1 MYTAV
6 LIDDMPDAL
15 KVLASDIKKHCPEI
29 KVIGK
34 ASSVVTG
41 AKLLRTVEPDLIFL
55 DILLGDGT
63 GFDLLEIMP
72 NLKAKLIFITASD
85 EFAIK
90 AFRFAA
96 IDYLLKP
103 LDAEQLKEAVQKA
116 IQLIDNSTESIDLLK
131 ETINNPSKLP
141 TRISLHSQD
150 KISVISIDNI
160 IRCESDGNN
169 TLFHLIDREK
179 LFVTKTLKSFAV
191 LLKDHSFMRVHQ
203 SHLINLNYIQDYIRK
218 EGGYLKMTNGDNVP
232 VAVRKKAE
240 VIELLDN
247 KNLF

>member
-15 KVLASDIKKHCPEI
+15 KVLASDLKKHCPEI

-103 LDAEQLKEAVQKA
+103 LDAEQLIEAVKKA
-116 IQLIDNSTESIDLLK
+116 TQLINNSTESIDLLK

-150 KISVISIDNI
+150 KISVISIDKI

-169 TLFHLIDREK
+169 TLFHLADREK

-191 LLKDHSFMRVHQ
+191 LLKDHAFMRVHQ

-218 EGGYLKMTNGDNVP
+218 EGGYLKMINGDHVP

-240 VIELLDN
+240 VIDLLDN

>member
-15 KVLASDIKKHCPEI
+15 KVLASDLKKHCPEI

-41 AKLLRTVEPDLIFL
+41 AKILRTIEPDLIFL

-103 LDAEQLKEAVQKA
+103 LDAEQLIEAVQKA
-116 IQLIDNSTESIDLLK
+116 TQLIDNSTESIDLLK

-169 TLFHLIDREK
+169 TLFHLADREK

-191 LLKDHSFMRVHQ
+191 LLKDHPFMRVHQ

-218 EGGYLKMTNGDNVP
+218 EGGYLKMINGDHVP

-240 VIELLDN
+240 VIDLLDN

>member
-15 KVLASDIKKHCPEI
+15 KVLASDLKKHCPEI
-29 KVIGK
+29 EVIGK
-34 ASSVVTG
+34 AGSVVAG
-41 AKLLRTVEPDLIFL
+41 AKLLRSVQPDLIFL

-103 LDAEQLKEAVQKA
+103 LDAEQLVEAVQKA
-116 IQLIDNSTESIDLLK
+116 TQLINNSTESIDLLK
-131 ETINNPSKLP
+131 ETINNPTKLP

-150 KISVISIDNI
+150 KISVVSIDKI

-169 TLFHLIDREK
+169 TLFHLADREK
-179 LFVTKTLKSFAV
+179 LFVTKTLKSFDG
-191 LLKDHSFMRVHQ
+191 LLKDHPFKRVHQ
-203 SHLINLNYIQDYIRK
+203 SHLINLNYIQDYVRK
-218 EGGYLKMTNGDNVP
+218 EGGYLKMTNGDHVP

>member
-15 KVLASDIKKHCPEI
+15 KVLASDLKKHCPEI

-41 AKLLRTVEPDLIFL
+41 AKLLRSVEPDLIFL

-63 GFDLLEIMP
+63 GFDLLEIIP

-103 LDAEQLKEAVQKA
+103 LDAEQLIEAVQKA
-116 IQLIDNSTESIDLLK
+116 TQLIDNSTESIDLLK

-169 TLFHLIDREK
+169 TLFHLADREK

-191 LLKDHSFMRVHQ
+191 LLKDHPFMRVHQ

-218 EGGYLKMTNGDNVP
+218 EGGYLKMINGDHVP

-240 VIELLDN
+240 VIDLLDN

>member
-15 KVLASDIKKHCPEI
+15 QVLESDLKRFCPDIKI
-29 KVIGK
+29 IGK
-34 ASSVVTG
+34 AGSVVEG
-41 AKLLRTVEPDLIFL
+41 AKLLRSVQPDLIFL

-63 GFDLLEIMP
+63 GFDLLEIIP
-72 NLKAKLIFITASD
+72 NLSAQLIFITATD

-103 LDAEQLKEAVQKA
+103 LDSEQLIEAVKKA
-116 IQLIDNSTESIDLLK
+116 TSIIKTSTESIDLLK
-131 ETINNPSKLP
+131 ETINNPEKLP

-150 KISVISIDNI
+150 KISVVEIAKI
-160 IRCESDGNN
+160 IRCVSDGNN
-169 TLFHLIDREK
+169 TIFHLSGGEK
-179 LFVTKTLKSFAV
+179 LFVTKTLKSFDTM
-191 LLKDHSFMRVHQ
+191 LEEHRFMRVHQ
-203 SHLINLNYIQDYIRK
+203 SHLINLNYIQEYVRK

-240 VIELLDN
+240 VIEMLDS
-247 KNLF
+247 L

>member
-15 KVLASDIKKHCPEI
+15 QVLESDLKKHCPTI
-29 KVIGK
+29 SIIGK
-34 ASSVVTG
+34 AGSVVAG
-41 AKLLRTVEPDLIFL
+41 AKLLRTVQPDLIFL

-63 GFDLLEIMP
+63 GFDLLEIVP
-72 NLKAKLIFITASD
+72 NINAKLIFITASD

-103 LDAEQLKEAVQKA
+103 LNSEQLVEAVHKA
-116 IQLIDNSTESIDLLK
+116 TQLIKASTESIDLLK
-131 ETINNPSKLP
+131 ETINNPNKLP

-150 KISVISIDNI
+150 KISVVAIDKI

-169 TLFHLIDREK
+169 TVFHLEGREK

-191 LLKDHSFMRVHQ
+191 LLQDHAFMRVHQ
-203 SHLINLNYIQDYIRK
+203 SHLINLNYLQDYIRK
-218 EGGYLKMTNGDNVP
+218 EGGYIKMTNGDRVS
-232 VAVRKKAE
+232 VAVRKKAQ